1 MEVTQ
6 PMDFMMDIRR
16 ATAFVLIAV
25 MLASMAAP
33 GVVHAGVP
41 ADDLK
46 QIEYKYY
53 FRGKYQQA
61 IESLQTFLARV
72 DLAPAD
78 ATRAREFLAASYI
91 LGGAPAMGKD
101 VFLQML
107 AKDPAYV
114 GPDPTVFKLDVMNI
128 YGEARSEHAAMLIK
142 NAPPSG
148 ELASPSSS
156 DPLATT
162 SEKKSKPVYKQ
173 WWLYAG
179 AAAVLLVA
187 GAAAGGDD
195 GGSGPPPESGGVTV
209 GVTIR

>member
-1 MEVTQ
+1 MLAMTG
-6 PMDFMMDIRR
+6 FRR
-16 ATAFVLIAV
+16 TTACALIAV
-25 MLASMAAP
+25 MLVSMAAP
-33 GVVHAGVP
+33 SVVCAGAP

-53 FRGKYQQA
+53 FRGKYQQT

-72 DLAPAD
+72 DLTAAD
-78 ATRAREFLAASYI
+78 ATRAREFLAASYV

-107 AKDPAYV
+107 ANNPSYG
-114 GPDPTVFKLDVMNI
+114 GPDPTVFQLDVMNI
-128 YGEARSEHAAMLIK
+128 YGEARTEHAAMVLQ

-148 ELASPSSS
+148 EVAPPATSSA

-162 SEKKSKPVYKQ
+162 SEKKGKPIYKQ

-179 AAAVLLVA
+179 AAAVLLAA
-187 GAAAGGDD
+187 GAAAGGN
-195 GGSGPPPESGGVTV
+195 GGGTSAPPESGGVTV

>member
-1 MEVTQ
+1 MIA
-6 PMDFMMDIRR
+6 MIGLRR
-16 ATAFVLIAV
+16 TTASALIAV
-25 MLASMAAP
+25 ILISLAAP
-33 GVVHAGVP
+33 GAVCAGTP

-53 FRGKYQQA
+53 FRGKYQQT

-72 DLAPAD
+72 DLTAAD
-78 ATRAREFLAASYI
+78 ATRAREFLAASYV

-107 AKDPAYV
+107 ANNPTYG

-128 YGEARSEHAAMLIK
+128 YGEARSEHAAMVLK

-148 ELASPSSS
+148 EPATAAPSSAES
-156 DPLATT
+156 AASTP
-162 SEKKSKPVYKQ
+162 EKQGKPIYKK

-179 AAAVLLVA
+179 AAAVLLAA
-187 GAAAGGDD
+187 GAAAGGKDE
-195 GGSGPPPESGGVTV
+195 GNGSTTTSGGVAV

>member
-1 MEVTQ
+1 MGFV
-6 PMDFMMDIRR
+6 MDFRR
-16 ATAFVLIAV
+16 TTALALIAI
-25 MLASMAAP
+25 MLVSIVAP
-33 GVVHAGVP
+33 GLARAGEP

-72 DLAPAD
+72 DLAEAD

-107 AKDPAYV
+107 AKDPLYG

-128 YGEARSEHAAMLIK
+128 YGEARTEHASMLIK

-148 ELASPSSS
+148 DLASPSSS
-156 DPLATT
+156 DQPATT
-162 SEKKSKPVYKQ
+162 TEKKGKPIYKR

-179 AAAVLLVA
+179 AAAVLLAA
-187 GAAAGGDD
+187 GAAAGGND
-195 GGSGPPPESGGVTV
+195 GGAGPPPESGGVTV